1 LLLSIIVLLLLFYI
15 IKIKNKLKKIVDF
28 FKKFLILSIENK
40 KMLDNPTRRVI
51 MIKTRQ
57 NKGILYLLA
66 VALMVAIMSIACKN
80 KPTQAVSFSE
90 AEDSTVVVDPTPTPE
105 PTPEPTPTPEPEPVA
120 PEKPAVPEK
129 PISGLTIDPKGNLRQ
144 FDGFT
149 FINKDGGIAK
159 VGGVPYYMEIDG
171 IRFYQGFGPACKGG
185 SYVLLAGGDRA
196 DVKLFA
202 NGYVNITRNGKTVQY
217 MLLSK

>member
-1 LLLSIIVLLLLFYI
+1 
-15 IKIKNKLKKIVDF
+15 
-28 FKKFLILSIENK
+28 
-40 KMLDNPTRRVI
+40 MT
-51 MIKTRQ
+51 KTKQ

-66 VALMVAIMSIACKN
+66 VVIMVALMSVACK
-80 KPTQAVSFSE
+80 KTPTQAVSFSE

>member
-1 LLLSIIVLLLLFYI
+1 
-15 IKIKNKLKKIVDF
+15 
-28 FKKFLILSIENK
+28 
-40 KMLDNPTRRVI
+40 MT
-51 MIKTRQ
+51 KTKQ
-57 NKGILYLLA
+57 NKSILYLLA

-90 AEDSTVVVDPTPTPE
+90 AEDEIVEPTPTPEPTPAPTPTPE
-105 PTPEPTPTPEPEPVA
+105 PTPEPTPTPEPEPAA

-217 MLLSK
+217 ILLSK

>member
-1 LLLSIIVLLLLFYI
+1 
-15 IKIKNKLKKIVDF
+15 
-28 FKKFLILSIENK
+28 
-40 KMLDNPTRRVI
+40 

-90 AEDSTVVVDPTPTPE
+90 AEDEIVEPTPTPEPTPAPTPTPE

-217 MLLSK
+217 ILLSK

>member
-1 LLLSIIVLLLLFYI
+1 
-15 IKIKNKLKKIVDF
+15 
-28 FKKFLILSIENK
+28 
-40 KMLDNPTRRVI
+40 MT
-51 MIKTRQ
+51 KTKQ

-66 VALMVAIMSIACKN
+66 VIIMVALMSVACKK

-159 VGGVPYYMEIDG
+159 VGGRPYYMEIDG
-171 IRFYQGFGPACKGG
+171 VRFYQGSGPACKGG
-185 SYVLLAGGDRA
+185 SYVLLSVGNRA

>member
-1 LLLSIIVLLLLFYI
+1 
-15 IKIKNKLKKIVDF
+15 
-28 FKKFLILSIENK
+28 
-40 KMLDNPTRRVI
+40 M
-51 MIKTRQ
+51 
-57 NKGILYLLA
+57 
-66 VALMVAIMSIACKN
+66 
-80 KPTQAVSFSE
+80 
-90 AEDSTVVVDPTPTPE
+90 
-105 PTPEPTPTPEPEPVA
+105 PVA

-129 PISGLTIDPKGNLRQ
+129 PISGLTIDPKGDLRQ

-159 VGGVPYYMEIDG
+159 VGGRPYYMEIDG
-171 IRFYQGFGPACKGG
+171 IRFYQGSGPACKGG
-185 SYVLLAGGDRA
+185 SYVLLAVGDRA

>member
-1 LLLSIIVLLLLFYI
+1 
-15 IKIKNKLKKIVDF
+15 
-28 FKKFLILSIENK
+28 
-40 KMLDNPTRRVI
+40 MT
-51 MIKTRQ
+51 KTKQ

-66 VALMVAIMSIACKN
+66 VVIMVALMSVACKK

-105 PTPEPTPTPEPEPVA
+105 PTPEPVA

>member
-1 LLLSIIVLLLLFYI
+1 
-15 IKIKNKLKKIVDF
+15 
-28 FKKFLILSIENK
+28 
-40 KMLDNPTRRVI
+40 MT
-51 MIKTRQ
+51 KTKQ
-57 NKGILYLLA
+57 NKSILYLLA
-66 VALMVAIMSIACKN
+66 IALMVAIMSVACKN
-80 KPTQAVSFSE
+80 KPTQAISFSE
-90 AEDSTVVVDPTPTPE
+90 AEDEIVEPTPTPE
-105 PTPEPTPTPEPEPVA
+105 PTPAPVV
-120 PEKPAVPEK
+120 PEKPEEGLK
-129 PISGLTIDPKGNLRQ
+129 PISGLTINPKGDLRQ
-144 FDGFT
+144 FNGFT

>member
-1 LLLSIIVLLLLFYI
+1 MLLSIIVLLLLFYI

>member
-1 LLLSIIVLLLLFYI
+1 
-15 IKIKNKLKKIVDF
+15 
-28 FKKFLILSIENK
+28 
-40 KMLDNPTRRVI
+40 MT
-51 MIKTRQ
+51 KTKQ

-66 VALMVAIMSIACKN
+66 VIIMVALMSVACKK

-185 SYVLLAGGDRA
+185 SYVLYAGGNRA

-202 NGYVNITRNGKTVQY
+202 NGYVNVTINGKTVQY
-217 MLLSK
+217 ALQSK

>member
-1 LLLSIIVLLLLFYI
+1 
-15 IKIKNKLKKIVDF
+15 
-28 FKKFLILSIENK
+28 
-40 KMLDNPTRRVI
+40 MT
-51 MIKTRQ
+51 KTKQ

-66 VALMVAIMSIACKN
+66 VIIMVVLMSVACKK

-105 PTPEPTPTPEPEPVA
+105 PTPEPEPVA

>member
-1 LLLSIIVLLLLFYI
+1 
-15 IKIKNKLKKIVDF
+15 
-28 FKKFLILSIENK
+28 
-40 KMLDNPTRRVI
+40 MT
-51 MIKTRQ
+51 KTKQ

-66 VALMVAIMSIACKN
+66 VIIMVALMSVACKK

-129 PISGLTIDPKGNLRQ
+129 PISGLTIDPKGDLRQ

-159 VGGVPYYMEIDG
+159 VGGRPYYMEIDG
-171 IRFYQGFGPACKGG
+171 VRFYQGSGPACKGG
-185 SYVLLAGGDRA
+185 SYVLLSVGNRA

>member
-1 LLLSIIVLLLLFYI
+1 
-15 IKIKNKLKKIVDF
+15 
-28 FKKFLILSIENK
+28 
-40 KMLDNPTRRVI
+40 MT
-51 MIKTRQ
+51 KTKQ

-66 VALMVAIMSIACKN
+66 VVIMVALMSVACKK

-90 AEDSTVVVDPTPTPE
+90 AEDSTVVVAPTPTPE
-105 PTPEPTPTPEPEPVA
+105 PTPEPTPTPEPAPEPTPTPEPEPVA

-159 VGGVPYYMEIDG
+159 VGGRPYYMEIDG
-171 IRFYQGFGPACKGG
+171 IRFYQGSGPACKGG
-185 SYVLLAGGDRA
+185 SYVLLAVGDRA

>member
-1 LLLSIIVLLLLFYI
+1 
-15 IKIKNKLKKIVDF
+15 
-28 FKKFLILSIENK
+28 
-40 KMLDNPTRRVI
+40 MT
-51 MIKTRQ
+51 KTKQ

-66 VALMVAIMSIACKN
+66 VIIMVALMSVACKN
-80 KPTQAVSFSE
+80 KPTQAASFSE
-90 AEDSTVVVDPTPTPE
+90 AENEIVE
-105 PTPEPTPTPEPEPVA
+105 PTPEPAPEPTPTPEPVA

-129 PISGLTIDPKGNLRQ
+129 PISGLTIDPKGDLRQ

-159 VGGVPYYMEIDG
+159 VGYEPKVQYYMEFEG
-171 IRFYQGFGPACKGG
+171 GARFYQGAGPACKGG
-185 SYVLLAGGDRA
+185 SYVLFADRNRA